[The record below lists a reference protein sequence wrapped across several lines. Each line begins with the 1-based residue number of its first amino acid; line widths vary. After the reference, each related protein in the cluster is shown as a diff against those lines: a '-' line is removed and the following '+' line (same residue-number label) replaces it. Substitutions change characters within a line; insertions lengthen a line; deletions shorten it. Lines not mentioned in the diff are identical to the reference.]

1 MAIFNSYVTN
11 YQRVNCLISWCHNLP
26 RWIEGMADREP
37 PDQTAMHIAQHG
49 SDQDD
54 LEAV

>member
-1 MAIFNSYVTN
+1 MAIFNSYVKLPEGKLLDFL
-11 YQRVNCLISWCHNLP
+11 VHNLP
-26 RWIEGMADREP
+26 PWIEGMADREP